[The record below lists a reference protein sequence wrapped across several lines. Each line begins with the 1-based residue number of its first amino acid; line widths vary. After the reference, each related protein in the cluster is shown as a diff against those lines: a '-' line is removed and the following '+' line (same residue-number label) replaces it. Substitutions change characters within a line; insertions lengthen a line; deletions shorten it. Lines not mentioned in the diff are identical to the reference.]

1 MTGRHRRARWRA
13 AASVAAVGLIMAA
26 SACSSAPSHPARQ
39 PAGASPTATPT
50 PTGSAAAG
58 IRQIAV
64 GVGSPPL
71 KATLTLPAGKGPFP
85 AVVLVS
91 GSGPN
96 DQDESDGPNHPFLDI
111 ALGLAARGIA
121 SAPL

>member
-1 MTGRHRRARWRA
+1 MTGRRRPARWRA
-13 AASVAAVGLIMAA
+13 AAAIAAAGLIAAA
-26 SACSSAPSHPARQ
+26 SACGAAASAGR
-39 PAGASPTATPT
+39 AT
-50 PTGSAAAG
+50 AG

-71 KATLTLPAGKGPFP
+71 KGTLTLPAGTGPFP

-96 DQDESDGPNHPFLDI
+96 DQDETDGPNHPLLDI
-111 ALGLAARGIA
+111 ALGLAAPWHRQP
-121 SAPL
+121 PL